1 MQLAVS
7 DGTTALMPVRDFGW
21 KLTLTS
27 LLGEPDARSADT
39 RSATANWGG
48 R

>member
-1 MQLAVS
+1 MNNKSAVKFEGGS
-7 DGTTALMPVRDFGW
+7 KGEFWGTLVKGFSKW
-21 KLTLTS
+21 
-27 LLGEPDARSADT
+27 EPDARSADT